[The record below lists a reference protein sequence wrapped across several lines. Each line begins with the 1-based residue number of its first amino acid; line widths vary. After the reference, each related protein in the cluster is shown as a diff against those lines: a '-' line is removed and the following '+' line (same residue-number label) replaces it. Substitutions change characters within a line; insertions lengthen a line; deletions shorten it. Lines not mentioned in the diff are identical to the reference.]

1 MNKFSEMKISNRLR
15 RVLTTLIVLIFIA
28 SVFSLTA
35 FQFIGRNMTRF
46 YNVQYETT
54 KNQMEIRKDVQTINK
69 RLLWTML
76 TESQEV
82 VKEQKADFD
91 KRFEKINKYL
101 LVIRENLKS
110 KETSD
115 GLASAFKE
123 FQEDTYYLYDMIV
136 SGDVKGAFT
145 YYETTYNDVSEVLA
159 NALDATGSEADTDAQ
174 EKYKNNVWMRIIAS
188 TLMVIMM
195 VLFLTTSII
204 LGKKLKKSIVEPL
217 EAIKKATKR
226 ISKGELH
233 IDIDYHSSDEIGEV
247 ADSLRIS
254 VETIASYI
262 EEIDA
267 AMGSMADGNFNVG
280 FTKEF
285 VGDFKNIETC
295 LNLFTDKMSAGLHEI
310 NQVSDQV
317 AAGSEHITGSTQD
330 LANGAMEQAGI
341 VEELSA
347 TVTEI
352 TQNITKNAK
361 SAIDISKEVEMA
373 SVQIEKEN
381 DKMQKVVMAMDSISS
396 TSQEIGKIIDT
407 INNIASQ
414 TNLLALN
421 ASIEAARAGEA
432 GKGFAVVADQVSLLA
447 SQSAEAAKTSTSLI
461 GTSLTEVEEGK
472 IIADMAAGDLLSLVE
487 NAKQIS
493 QKVGKIATD
502 SSSQAEAVGQI
513 DTGIKQI
520 AGVVESNVAA
530 TEESLASGEE
540 LTGEAQKL
548 KELFKQFQLK

>member
-1 MNKFSEMKISNRLR
+1 
-15 RVLTTLIVLIFIA
+15 
-28 SVFSLTA
+28 
-35 FQFIGRNMTRF
+35 
-46 YNVQYETT
+46 
-54 KNQMEIRKDVQTINK
+54 
-69 RLLWTML
+69 
-76 TESQEV
+76 
-82 VKEQKADFD
+82 
-91 KRFEKINKYL
+91 
-101 LVIRENLKS
+101 
-110 KETSD
+110 
-115 GLASAFKE
+115 
-123 FQEDTYYLYDMIV
+123 
-136 SGDVKGAFT
+136 
-145 YYETTYNDVSEVLA
+145 
-159 NALDATGSEADTDAQ
+159 
-174 EKYKNNVWMRIIAS
+174 
-188 TLMVIMM
+188 
-195 VLFLTTSII
+195 
-204 LGKKLKKSIVEPL
+204 
-217 EAIKKATKR
+217 
-226 ISKGELH
+226 
-233 IDIDYHSSDEIGEV
+233 
-247 ADSLRIS
+247 
-254 VETIASYI
+254 
-262 EEIDA
+262 
-267 AMGSMADGNFNVG
+267 
-280 FTKEF
+280 
-285 VGDFKNIETC
+285 
-295 LNLFTDKMSAGLHEI
+295 
-310 NQVSDQV
+310 
-317 AAGSEHITGSTQD
+317 
-330 LANGAMEQAGI
+330 ANGAMEQAGI

-373 SVQIEKEN
+373 SIQIEKEN